1 MKVFVPI
8 VVATLALSAPT
19 EAASFVDNLT
29 KISNTDSY
37 HMKPV
42 RMIHARVQ
50 SDAPL
55 WNETTNTFGSK
66 YYKTAE
72 LQFRGALD
80 TVNTASV
87 EGALMYVQAE
97 GINYNT
103 RSAADRCWRKNG
115 MKYVVFY
122 DIVFTQTNETL
133 AQYADEYKSEY
144 GPMIPMDGG
153 QCTPV
158 SGTTVFSTAAVS
170 LNGNASVPNL
180 GPFIGGES
188 KETDGRA
195 PYPNCWCTRQGL
207 CDMSMLPDG
216 KTCTYNYRILGY
228 VPIDDVVGI
237 TAMTNTNTSANYANF
252 TDFCQGGGVEFNATE
267 TGVWNASIPFW
278 KDPQNS
284 TANALRAQ
292 KLIDA
297 YANLLTTK
305 ASTQIAADVIAHM
318 QTLPTVAN
326 LTKSNPKCYENVA
339 SCSLT
344 AAPNGCK
351 RSLYGQLCTACSSS
365 SDSGCEQ
372 APSNFTFPTL
382 AKATASSSVNVTSAG
397 SSSGTSTSTPTPS
410 TNSSSAAKLVM
421 TVGALTAS
429 IGLSFLMG

>member
-180 GPFIGGES
+180 GPFIG
-188 KETDGRA
+188 
-195 PYPNCWCTRQGL
+195 
-207 CDMSMLPDG
+207 
-216 KTCTYNYRILGY
+216 
-228 VPIDDVVGI
+228 
-237 TAMTNTNTSANYANF
+237 
-252 TDFCQGGGVEFNATE
+252 E